1 MTATGPRN
9 GTCVRPPHPENAEH
23 DADDD
28 QIVVM
33 APDSAMSRFARWVAY
48 APAERAPL
56 PAIPAAWTAAEIMHM
71 AAIPAVYPGM
81 GAVAAAGLAYGIAAR
96 RQNGQDGDDDAETFS
111 PAEVAILT
119 GGVGGW
125 LALGD
130 AAGPLAGGFPPW
142 VSLGYLAA
150 AGVAWLWLKMHPATR
165 DARARKEAA
174 ELAAELDIQRKT
186 EWHQLAAMVGLRGSH
201 LLKYEETYLGD
212 RRLVDTRGTN
222 KRASAL
228 ATAHLAE
235 HLAEIEGLPKGR
247 VDVYPDAIAGR
258 LWIDTRRIDPWR
270 RPAMHPAASGE
281 LRPDAEFAQFTPP
294 KATIREPVTI
304 GIDPDTGNPLQ
315 VKLWDPRDG
324 AKVITVIAKKG
335 GGKALA
341 LDTPLPTPTGWT
353 TMGEVQAGDY
363 VLGQDGRP
371 ARVSF
376 ATEVMHGRPCY
387 EVEFSDGSV
396 ITADADHLWLTEDR
410 QSVEAAN
417 NVKYGVNRA
426 RHAFPAVR
434 TTAEIAATLRYGWN
448 QRLNHEV
455 ANCRPLDLP
464 VSDLPVPPYTLG
476 AWLGDGTSRTAVIS
490 TADPEVLTRI
500 EADGVSAAKTQAG
513 KYEYRLTFAS
523 QAKAGPRPRECAQCG
538 KPFTSRS
545 SSTMTC
551 SSACSA
557 RWRVR
562 GGQRQAAACT
572 RCGAVCSGRPSGLCR
587 GCWLAAGS
595 LQAAMRDLGVLGGKH
610 IPAIYLRA
618 SEDQRRALL
627 AGLLD
632 TDGYCDK
639 RGQVKFSV
647 TSRRLAEDVR
657 DLVSTLGYTSTIT
670 TKAVKGRS
678 TATSTAYTVQFT
690 PPDAVFCLP
699 RKAERQAAATG
710 KASLR
715 RFITAVRPVP
725 SVPVRCIQVDN
736 PDRLYLAGRACI
748 PTHNTVLLDNLT
760 ERITA
765 CDDAVLIQVNL
776 SKALEDRW
784 WEPLSAASALD
795 GDANKALMI
804 LNFIDQLI
812 THRPRG
818 GRTTRVHQPTPE
830 APLYVLKLDEIDRLA
845 SIPDAKTLL
854 QLITS
859 KCRSE
864 GVTLIMAGQRGTAQ
878 WTGGGDV
885 QSQVDIAIYGK
896 FARDSR
902 ERGHVAGADANLP
915 SMSEY
920 GEGHP
925 GVFGVTD
932 LPPEG
937 EVDKGRTFYWGESS
951 AGIQR
956 LIAARA
962 RTRRPLRQLEPALR
976 ALQPLWD
983 AITSAAAPAG
993 GYGYDDLGDPPAVA
1007 ATAAPAG
1014 EGFTRP
1020 DVQFGAGGQVV
1031 PGTEQTRAKIGA
1043 ALDSLAAADQ
1053 TVAAV
1058 AAVDDSQW
1066 AAAVAQ
1072 RRAQALAQNYGDVDV
1087 PGPVMQVLI
1096 PLLQHP
1102 DGTTAQLAGEAIKE
1116 ATGSGSRS
1124 SAHRYLQ
1131 ALCVAGIARLDGSGR
1146 GARFRHASSPA
1157 PAGARPGLTV
1167 VPEDDTAQG
1176 VPPAMMAALLTA
1188 SAGPAGPPPAGPEST
1203 EDAVNR
1209 LLGDAIRLVTE
1220 FEFASEKFLTK
1231 RLRCQPHEAAGLIGA
1246 LQALN
1251 IIRPDPDTPGA
1262 FDAAVTA
1269 RDITAAITG
1278 QTGPRAAAGGDAQ

>member
-1 MTATGPRN
+1 MTAPGPRN

-23 DADDD
+23 AAGDD
-28 QIVVM
+28 QVVVM
-33 APDSAMSRFARWVAY
+33 AADSPLSRFARWVAY

-71 AAIPAVYPGM
+71 AAVPAVYPGM
-81 GAVAAAGLAYGIAAR
+81 GAVAAAGLAYGLAAR
-96 RQNGQDGDDDAETFS
+96 RQGSQDGDDDSAEKLS
-111 PAEVAILT
+111 PAEVALLT
-119 GGVGGW
+119 GGTAGW

-130 AAGPLAGGFPPW
+130 AAGPLSGGWPPW
-142 VSLGYLAA
+142 VSLSYLAA
-150 AGVAWLWLKMHPATR
+150 AGVAWAWLKMHPATR
-165 DARARKEAA
+165 GARARKEAA
-174 ELAAELDIQRKT
+174 ELAAALDTARKT
-186 EWHQLAAMVGLRGSH
+186 QWHQLAAMIGLRGSH

-212 RRLVDTRGTN
+212 RRLVDTRGTG

-235 HLAEIEGLPKGR
+235 HLAELEGLPKGR

-270 RPAMHPAASGE
+270 RPAMHPAASGQ
-281 LRPDAEFAQFTPP
+281 LDPAAEFAQFTPP
-294 KATIREPVTI
+294 KATIREPVSI
-304 GIDPDTGNPLQ
+304 GIDPDTGAPLQ

-335 GGKALA
+335 GGK
-341 LDTPLPTPTGWT
+341 
-353 TMGEVQAGDY
+353 
-363 VLGQDGRP
+363 
-371 ARVSF
+371 
-376 ATEVMHGRPCY
+376 
-387 EVEFSDGSV
+387 
-396 ITADADHLWLTEDR
+396 
-410 QSVEAAN
+410 
-417 NVKYGVNRA
+417 
-426 RHAFPAVR
+426 
-434 TTAEIAATLRYGWN
+434 
-448 QRLNHEV
+448 
-455 ANCRPLDLP
+455 
-464 VSDLPVPPYTLG
+464 
-476 AWLGDGTSRTAVIS
+476 
-490 TADPEVLTRI
+490 
-500 EADGVSAAKTQAG
+500 
-513 KYEYRLTFAS
+513 
-523 QAKAGPRPRECAQCG
+523 
-538 KPFTSRS
+538 
-545 SSTMTC
+545 
-551 SSACSA
+551 
-557 RWRVR
+557 
-562 GGQRQAAACT
+562 
-572 RCGAVCSGRPSGLCR
+572 
-587 GCWLAAGS
+587 
-595 LQAAMRDLGVLGGKH
+595 
-610 IPAIYLRA
+610 
-618 SEDQRRALL
+618 
-627 AGLLD
+627 
-632 TDGYCDK
+632 
-639 RGQVKFSV
+639 
-647 TSRRLAEDVR
+647 
-657 DLVSTLGYTSTIT
+657 
-670 TKAVKGRS
+670 
-678 TATSTAYTVQFT
+678 
-690 PPDAVFCLP
+690 
-699 RKAERQAAATG
+699 
-710 KASLR
+710 
-715 RFITAVRPVP
+715 
-725 SVPVRCIQVDN
+725 
-736 PDRLYLAGRACI
+736 
-748 PTHNTVLLDNLT
+748 TVLLDNLT

-784 WEPLSAASALD
+784 WELLSAASALD
-795 GDANKALMI
+795 GNANLALMI

-818 GRTTRVHQPTPE
+818 GRTTRVHQPTPD

-845 SIPDAKTLL
+845 SIPDAKQLL

-951 AGIQR
+951 GGIQR

-983 AITSAAAPAG
+983 AITSAAVPAG
-993 GYGYDDLGDPPAVA
+993 GYDDIASPPAAAAVA
-1007 ATAAPAG
+1007 PG
-1014 EGFTRP
+1014 QDFTRP
-1020 DVQFGAGGQVV
+1020 DVQFGAAGQVV

-1058 AAVDDSQW
+1058 ADVDDGQW

-1072 RRAQALAQNYGDVDV
+1072 RQAQALAQNYGDVDV
-1087 PGPVMQVLI
+1087 PGPVMQVLTR
-1096 PLLQHP
+1096 LLADP

-1116 ATGSGSRS
+1116 ATGTGSKS
-1124 SAHRYLQ
+1124 LAHRYLQ
-1131 ALCVAGIARLDGSGR
+1131 ALRVAGIARLDGSGR
-1146 GARFRHASSPA
+1146 GARFRLATSPVPASP
-1157 PAGARPGLTV
+1157 RPGLTV

-1188 SAGPAGPPPAGPEST
+1188 SAGPAGPAPAGPEST
-1203 EDAVNR
+1203 EAAVNR

-1251 IIRPDPDTPGA
+1251 IIRPDPEAPGA

-1278 QTGPRAAAGGDAQ
+1278 QPSPPAAAGGDAQ

>member
-23 DADDD
+23 DHDDD
-28 QIVVM
+28 QVVVM
-33 APDSAMSRFARWVAY
+33 GTDSAMSRFARWVAY

-96 RQNGQDGDDDAETFS
+96 RQGGQDGDDDAEKFS

-119 GGVGGW
+119 GAAGGW

-130 AAGPLAGGFPPW
+130 AAGPLSGGFPPW

-281 LRPDAEFAQFTPP
+281 LRADAEFAQFTPP

-304 GIDPDTGNPLQ
+304 GIDPDTGSPLQ

-335 GGKALA
+335 GGK
-341 LDTPLPTPTGWT
+341 
-353 TMGEVQAGDY
+353 
-363 VLGQDGRP
+363 
-371 ARVSF
+371 
-376 ATEVMHGRPCY
+376 
-387 EVEFSDGSV
+387 
-396 ITADADHLWLTEDR
+396 
-410 QSVEAAN
+410 
-417 NVKYGVNRA
+417 
-426 RHAFPAVR
+426 
-434 TTAEIAATLRYGWN
+434 
-448 QRLNHEV
+448 
-455 ANCRPLDLP
+455 
-464 VSDLPVPPYTLG
+464 
-476 AWLGDGTSRTAVIS
+476 
-490 TADPEVLTRI
+490 
-500 EADGVSAAKTQAG
+500 
-513 KYEYRLTFAS
+513 
-523 QAKAGPRPRECAQCG
+523 
-538 KPFTSRS
+538 
-545 SSTMTC
+545 
-551 SSACSA
+551 
-557 RWRVR
+557 
-562 GGQRQAAACT
+562 
-572 RCGAVCSGRPSGLCR
+572 
-587 GCWLAAGS
+587 
-595 LQAAMRDLGVLGGKH
+595 
-610 IPAIYLRA
+610 
-618 SEDQRRALL
+618 
-627 AGLLD
+627 
-632 TDGYCDK
+632 
-639 RGQVKFSV
+639 
-647 TSRRLAEDVR
+647 
-657 DLVSTLGYTSTIT
+657 
-670 TKAVKGRS
+670 
-678 TATSTAYTVQFT
+678 
-690 PPDAVFCLP
+690 
-699 RKAERQAAATG
+699 
-710 KASLR
+710 
-715 RFITAVRPVP
+715 
-725 SVPVRCIQVDN
+725 
-736 PDRLYLAGRACI
+736 
-748 PTHNTVLLDNLT
+748 TVLLDNLT

-784 WEPLSAASALD
+784 WQLLAAASALD
-795 GDANKALMI
+795 GEANKALMI

-854 QLITS
+854 QLISS

-983 AITSAAAPAG
+983 AITSADAPAS
-993 GYGYDDLGDPPAVA
+993 GYDDLGNPPTAPA
-1007 ATAAPAG
+1007 AAAPAG

-1053 TVAAV
+1053 TVAAA
-1058 AAVDDSQW
+1058 AAVDQSQW

-1096 PLLQHP
+1096 PLLKDP
-1102 DGTTAQLAGEAIKE
+1102 AGTTSSRAGDAIVK
-1116 ATGSGSRS
+1116 ATGSGSKS
-1124 SAHRYLQ
+1124 AAHRYLQ
-1131 ALCVAGIARLDGSGR
+1131 ALCVAGIARQDGSGR
-1146 GARFRHASSPA
+1146 GACFRHADSPVPEGTR
-1157 PAGARPGLTV
+1157 PALTV
-1167 VPEDDTAQG
+1167 VPEDDTAPAAAASPA
-1176 VPPAMMAALLTA
+1176 VPARQPA
-1188 SAGPAGPPPAGPEST
+1188 AGPEGT
-1203 EDAVNR
+1203 EAAVNR
-1209 LLGDAIRLVTE
+1209 LLGGAIRLVTE

-1231 RLRCQPHEAAGLIGA
+1231 RLGCQPHEAAGLIGA

-1251 IIRPDPDTPGA
+1251 IIRPDPDAPGT
-1262 FDAAVTA
+1262 FDVPVTA

-1278 QTGPRAAAGGDAQ
+1278 QAGPQAAAGGDAQ

>member
-1 MTATGPRN
+1 MTAAGPRN

-23 DADDD
+23 DAGDD
-28 QIVVM
+28 QVVVM
-33 APDSAMSRFARWVAY
+33 AADSAMSRFARWVAY

-81 GAVAAAGLAYGIAAR
+81 GAVAAAGLAYGLAAR
-96 RQNGQDGDDDAETFS
+96 RQGSQDGDDDGAEKFS
-111 PAEVAILT
+111 PAEVALLT
-119 GGVGGW
+119 GATGGW

-130 AAGPLAGGFPPW
+130 AAGPLSGGFPPW

-150 AGVAWLWLKMHPATR
+150 AGVAWAWLKMHPATR

-174 ELAAELDIQRKT
+174 ELAAQLDIARKT
-186 EWHQLAAMVGLRGSH
+186 EWHQLAAMIGLRGSH

-212 RRLVDTRGTN
+212 RRLVDTRGTR

-270 RPAMHPAASGE
+270 RPAMHPAATGQ
-281 LRPDAEFAQFTPP
+281 LDPAAEFAQFTPP

-304 GIDPDTGNPLQ
+304 GTDPDTGAPLQ
-315 VKLWDPRDG
+315 VRLWDPRDG

-341 LDTPLPTPTGWT
+341 LDTPLPTPAGWT
-353 TMGEVQAGDY
+353 TMGDVRAGDY

-410 QSVEAAN
+410 RSVESAN
-417 NVKYGVNRA
+417 NVKYGTNRA
-426 RHAFPAVR
+426 RHAFPQVR
-434 TTAEIAATLRYGWN
+434 TTAEIAATIRYGAG

-455 ANCRPLDLP
+455 ANCRPLDLAEA
-464 VSDLPVPPYTLG
+464 DLPVPPYALG
-476 AWLGDGTSRTAVIS
+476 AWLGDGSSRRAEIS
-490 TADPEVLTRI
+490 TADPEILARLA
-500 EADGVSAAKTQAG
+500 ADGIQAAKVPSGT
-513 KYEYRLTFAS
+513 YEYRLTFAAS
-523 QAKAGPRPRECAQCG
+523 DGPGPEARECAECG
-538 KPFTSRS
+538 RPFTTRYAT
-545 SSTMTC
+545 TMTC
-551 SSACSA
+551 GRTCGA
-557 RWRVR
+557 RWRAR
-562 GGQRQAAACT
+562 GGRRAESAECT
-572 RCGAVCSGRPSGLCR
+572 RCGAACSGSPSGLCR
-587 GCWLAAGS
+587 TCWAAAGS
-595 LQAAMRDLGVLGGKH
+595 LQAALRYLGVLENKH
-610 IPAIYLRA
+610 IPAAYLRA
-618 SEDQRRALL
+618 SEAQRRALL

-639 RGQVKFSV
+639 RGHVQFSV
-647 TSRRLAEDVR
+647 TSRRLAGDVR

-678 TATSTAYTVQFT
+678 PATSTAYTVQFT
-690 PPDAVFCLP
+690 PPEVVFCLT
-699 RKAERQAAATG
+699 RKAGRQAAATG
-710 KASLR
+710 KAALR
-715 RFITAVRPVP
+715 RFITAVRPVS
-725 SVPVRCIQVDN
+725 SVPVRCLQVDN
-736 PDRLYLAGRACI
+736 PDRLYLAGRACV

-760 ERITA
+760 ERVTA
-765 CDDAVLIQVNL
+765 CDDAVLIQLNL

-795 GDANKALMI
+795 SDVNKALMI
-804 LNFIDQLI
+804 LQFVDQLI
-812 THRPRG
+812 TQRPRG
-818 GRTTRVHQPTPE
+818 GRTTRVHQPTPD

-864 GVTLIMAGQRGTAQ
+864 GVSIILAGQRGTAA

-962 RTRRPLRQLEPALR
+962 ATRRPLRQLEPALR

-983 AITSAAAPAG
+983 AIISAAPAG
-993 GYGYDDLGDPPAVA
+993 GYDDIASPPAA
-1007 ATAAPAG
+1007 AAAAAG
-1014 EGFTRP
+1014 PGFTRP

-1031 PGTEQTRAKIGA
+1031 PGTEQTRAKISA
-1043 ALDSLAAADQ
+1043 ALESNAAADQ
-1053 TVAAV
+1053 T
-1058 AAVDDSQW
+1058 
-1066 AAAVAQ
+1066 AAAVAEVDDARWDASLAQ
-1072 RRAQALAQNYGDVDV
+1072 RQDQALAQNYGDVDV
-1087 PGPVMQVLI
+1087 PAPVMQVLTR
-1096 PLLQHP
+1096 LLADP
-1102 DGTTAQLAGEAIKE
+1102 AGTSASEAGEAIKE
-1116 ATGSGSRS
+1116 VTGTGSKSL
-1124 SAHRYLQ
+1124 AHRYLT
-1131 ALCVAGIARLDGSGR
+1131 ALRVARIARLDGSGR
-1146 GARFRHASSPA
+1146 GARFRFATSPA
-1157 PAGARPGLTV
+1157 PADPRPGLTV
-1167 VPEDDTAQG
+1167 VPEDDTARP
-1176 VPPAMMAALLTA
+1176 VPPAAAP
-1188 SAGPAGPPPAGPEST
+1188 AGPARQPAAGPEGT
-1203 EDAVNR
+1203 EAAVNR

-1220 FEFASEKFLTK
+1220 FEFASEKFLAK
-1231 RLRCQPHEAAGLIGA
+1231 RLHCQPHEAAGLIGA

-1251 IIRPDPDTPGA
+1251 VIRPDPDTPGA

-1278 QTGPRAAAGGDAQ
+1278 QPGPQAAAGGDTQ

>member
-1 MTATGPRN
+1 MTAAGPRN

-23 DADDD
+23 DAGDD
-28 QIVVM
+28 QVVVM
-33 APDSAMSRFARWVAY
+33 AADSSMSRFARWVAY

-56 PAIPAAWTAAEIMHM
+56 TAIPAAWTAAEIMHM

-81 GAVAAAGLAYGIAAR
+81 GAVAAAGLAYGLAAR
-96 RQNGQDGDDDAETFS
+96 RHGGQDDEDDGAEKFS
-111 PAEVAILT
+111 PAEVALLT
-119 GGVGGW
+119 GATGGW

-130 AAGPLAGGFPPW
+130 AAGPLSGGWPPW
-142 VSLGYLAA
+142 VTLGYAAA

-174 ELAAELDIQRKT
+174 ELAAALDIARKT
-186 EWHQLAAMVGLRGSH
+186 EWHQLAAMIGLRGSH

-212 RRLVDTRGTN
+212 RRLVDTRGTR

-270 RPAMHPAASGE
+270 RPAMHPAATGQ
-281 LRPDAEFAQFTPP
+281 LDPAAEFAQFTPP

-304 GIDPDTGNPLQ
+304 GTDPDTGAPLQ
-315 VKLWDPRDG
+315 VRLWDPRDG

-335 GGKALA
+335 GGK
-341 LDTPLPTPTGWT
+341 
-353 TMGEVQAGDY
+353 
-363 VLGQDGRP
+363 
-371 ARVSF
+371 
-376 ATEVMHGRPCY
+376 
-387 EVEFSDGSV
+387 
-396 ITADADHLWLTEDR
+396 
-410 QSVEAAN
+410 
-417 NVKYGVNRA
+417 
-426 RHAFPAVR
+426 
-434 TTAEIAATLRYGWN
+434 
-448 QRLNHEV
+448 
-455 ANCRPLDLP
+455 
-464 VSDLPVPPYTLG
+464 
-476 AWLGDGTSRTAVIS
+476 
-490 TADPEVLTRI
+490 
-500 EADGVSAAKTQAG
+500 
-513 KYEYRLTFAS
+513 
-523 QAKAGPRPRECAQCG
+523 
-538 KPFTSRS
+538 
-545 SSTMTC
+545 
-551 SSACSA
+551 
-557 RWRVR
+557 
-562 GGQRQAAACT
+562 
-572 RCGAVCSGRPSGLCR
+572 
-587 GCWLAAGS
+587 
-595 LQAAMRDLGVLGGKH
+595 
-610 IPAIYLRA
+610 
-618 SEDQRRALL
+618 
-627 AGLLD
+627 
-632 TDGYCDK
+632 
-639 RGQVKFSV
+639 
-647 TSRRLAEDVR
+647 
-657 DLVSTLGYTSTIT
+657 
-670 TKAVKGRS
+670 
-678 TATSTAYTVQFT
+678 
-690 PPDAVFCLP
+690 
-699 RKAERQAAATG
+699 
-710 KASLR
+710 
-715 RFITAVRPVP
+715 
-725 SVPVRCIQVDN
+725 
-736 PDRLYLAGRACI
+736 
-748 PTHNTVLLDNLT
+748 TVLLDNLT

-795 GDANKALMI
+795 SDVNKALMI
-804 LNFIDQLI
+804 LQFVDQLI
-812 THRPRG
+812 TQRPRG
-818 GRTTRVHQPTPE
+818 GRTTRVHQPVPD

-864 GVTLIMAGQRGTAQ
+864 GVALILAGQRGTAA

-962 RTRRPLRQLEPALR
+962 ATRRPLRQLEPALR

-993 GYGYDDLGDPPAVA
+993 GGYDDLGSPPAA
-1007 ATAAPAG
+1007 AAAAG
-1014 EGFTRP
+1014 PGFTRP

-1031 PGTEQTRAKIGA
+1031 PGTGQTRAKIGA

-1058 AAVDDSQW
+1058 PDVDDSQW

-1072 RRAQALAQNYGDVDV
+1072 RQAQALAQNYGDVDV
-1087 PGPVMQVLI
+1087 PEAVMQVLI

-1116 ATGSGSRS
+1116 ATGTGSKS
-1124 SAHRYLQ
+1124 LAHRYLQ
-1131 ALCVAGIARLDGSGR
+1131 ALRVSGIARLDGSGR
-1146 GARFRHASSPA
+1146 GSRFRHAASPA
-1157 PAGARPGLTV
+1157 PAGPGPGLTV
-1167 VPEDDTAQG
+1167 VPEDD
-1176 VPPAMMAALLTA
+1176 PPQAAPA
-1188 SAGPAGPPPAGPEST
+1188 AAPAGPARQPAAGPEGT
-1203 EDAVNR
+1203 EAAVNR
-1209 LLGDAIRLVTE
+1209 LLGDAIRLVTK
-1220 FEFASEKFLTK
+1220 FEFASEKFLAK

-1251 IIRPDPDTPGA
+1251 VIRPDPDTPGA
-1262 FDAAVTA
+1262 YDAAVTA

-1278 QTGPRAAAGGDAQ
+1278 QPGPQAAAGGDTQ

>member
-23 DADDD
+23 AAGDD
-28 QIVVM
+28 QVVVM
-33 APDSAMSRFARWVAY
+33 AADSAMSRFARWVAY

-81 GAVAAAGLAYGIAAR
+81 GAVAAAGLAYGLAAR
-96 RQNGQDGDDDAETFS
+96 RQGSQDGDDDAEKLS
-111 PAEVAILT
+111 PAEVALLT

-130 AAGPLAGGFPPW
+130 AAGPLSGGFPPW
-142 VSLGYLAA
+142 VSLSYLAA
-150 AGVAWLWLKMHPATR
+150 AGVAWLWLKMHPATK

-174 ELAAELDIQRKT
+174 ELAEQLDIARKT
-186 EWHQLAAMVGLRGSH
+186 EWHQLAAVIGLRGSH
-201 LLKYEETYLGD
+201 LLRYEETYLGD
-212 RRLVDTRGTN
+212 RRLIDTRGTS

-270 RPAMHPAASGE
+270 RPAMHPAASGQ
-281 LRPDAEFAQFTPP
+281 LDPAAEFAQFTPP

-304 GIDPDTGNPLQ
+304 GIDPDTGAPLQ

-335 GGKALA
+335 GGK
-341 LDTPLPTPTGWT
+341 
-353 TMGEVQAGDY
+353 
-363 VLGQDGRP
+363 
-371 ARVSF
+371 
-376 ATEVMHGRPCY
+376 
-387 EVEFSDGSV
+387 
-396 ITADADHLWLTEDR
+396 
-410 QSVEAAN
+410 
-417 NVKYGVNRA
+417 
-426 RHAFPAVR
+426 
-434 TTAEIAATLRYGWN
+434 
-448 QRLNHEV
+448 
-455 ANCRPLDLP
+455 
-464 VSDLPVPPYTLG
+464 
-476 AWLGDGTSRTAVIS
+476 
-490 TADPEVLTRI
+490 
-500 EADGVSAAKTQAG
+500 
-513 KYEYRLTFAS
+513 
-523 QAKAGPRPRECAQCG
+523 
-538 KPFTSRS
+538 
-545 SSTMTC
+545 
-551 SSACSA
+551 
-557 RWRVR
+557 
-562 GGQRQAAACT
+562 
-572 RCGAVCSGRPSGLCR
+572 
-587 GCWLAAGS
+587 
-595 LQAAMRDLGVLGGKH
+595 
-610 IPAIYLRA
+610 
-618 SEDQRRALL
+618 
-627 AGLLD
+627 
-632 TDGYCDK
+632 
-639 RGQVKFSV
+639 
-647 TSRRLAEDVR
+647 
-657 DLVSTLGYTSTIT
+657 
-670 TKAVKGRS
+670 
-678 TATSTAYTVQFT
+678 
-690 PPDAVFCLP
+690 
-699 RKAERQAAATG
+699 
-710 KASLR
+710 
-715 RFITAVRPVP
+715 
-725 SVPVRCIQVDN
+725 
-736 PDRLYLAGRACI
+736 
-748 PTHNTVLLDNLT
+748 TVLLDNLT

-765 CDDAVLIQVNL
+765 CDDAVLIQINL

-784 WEPLSAASALD
+784 WEALAAASALD
-795 GDANKALMI
+795 GAANLALMI
-804 LNFIDQLI
+804 LNFIDQAI

-818 GRTTRVHQPTPE
+818 GRTTRVHQPTPD

-845 SIPDAKTLL
+845 SIPEAKQLL

-864 GVTLIMAGQRGTAQ
+864 GVTVIMAGQRGTAQ

-902 ERGHVAGADANLP
+902 ERGHVAGAEANLP

-993 GYGYDDLGDPPAVA
+993 GYDDIASPPAA
-1007 ATAAPAG
+1007 AGAAPG
-1014 EGFTRP
+1014 QDFTRP
-1020 DVQFGAGGQVV
+1020 DVQFGAAGQVV

-1058 AAVDDSQW
+1058 PDVDDGQW

-1072 RRAQALAQNYGDVDV
+1072 RQAQALAQNYGDVDV
-1087 PGPVMQVLI
+1087 PGPVMQVLTHM
-1096 PLLQHP
+1096 LADP
-1102 DGTTAQLAGEAIKE
+1102 DGTTAQLAGEAIRE
-1116 ATGSGSRS
+1116 ATGTGSKS
-1124 SAHRYLQ
+1124 LAHRYLQ
-1131 ALCVAGIARLDGSGR
+1131 ALRVAGIARLDGSGR
-1146 GARFRHASSPA
+1146 GARFRLATSPVPASP
-1157 PAGARPGLTV
+1157 RPGLTV

-1188 SAGPAGPPPAGPEST
+1188 SAGPAGPAAAGPEST
-1203 EDAVNR
+1203 EAAVNR

-1220 FEFASEKFLTK
+1220 FEFASEKFLAK

-1278 QTGPRAAAGGDAQ
+1278 QTGPQAAAGGDAQ